1 MGSDHVPDSNRHVES
16 AAPQHS
22 HQPLHSQ
29 RPSNSDTTELR
40 QVPSTFH
47 LTETDNT
54 LSQSNKA
61 RVRKMSPAEF
71 QRRTI
76 DRHHDDVLDDE
87 SFLSPSVVFSAIS
100 TTHQRPDSSTFAT
113 APTLRQRIEQ
123 QKLNAA
129 NDLINRYENLF
140 FSDHVDQHCTPIQRF
155 FPSSLFD
162 LSAPGASPILA
173 SDPPSEHVPF
183 AISFA
188 EWCRKLR
195 RNMFMKA
202 QGARTK
208 VWDAY
213 DENAAFGDRYDALY
227 NAITENNKAAQ
238 SSAPIILKDS
248 DSVASSV
255 SPPSTPS
262 CTSTSD
268 ADGDADGSDNEPRV
282 FTDRAFPTPSA
293 AQFKRCQL
301 NNGKGVWDTMGVWRC
316 LLANSSG
323 KFDLGSPSSPRSQL
337 FAQFED
343 FIEWKSKQQS
353 DIGMLVADQDPFDF
367 SSPAATAAVT
377 SSIVNSLLGR
387 EQSAAAKTQPGVNAK
402 VVGRGQVSSTVF
414 KDGKLK
420 TVKKSQTFYDDG
432 SVTETVEESEDQ
444 APKAPALPEWWNPES
459 KFWARERD
467 LYKQFTDLISK
478 STDEFMRTGANSLEK
493 TLKLLDKAM
502 DLESS
507 KLQEAIKKI
516 FPFGWNDDDDE
527 KNNKKK

>member
-1 MGSDHVPDSNRHVES
+1 MGSDDVSDSNRHVKS

-22 HQPLHSQ
+22 HQPLHSH
-29 RPSNSDTTELR
+29 RPSNSDTTDTTEFR
-40 QVPSTFH
+40 QVPST
-47 LTETDNT
+47 LPSNETDNI

-71 QRRTI
+71 QRRTT

-87 SFLSPSVVFSAIS
+87 SLLSPSVVFSPAS
-100 TTHQRPDSSTFAT
+100 AQQHPDPSTFAT

-129 NDLINRYENLF
+129 NDLIAQYESLF

-173 SDPPSEHVPF
+173 SDRPSEHVPF
-183 AISFA
+183 AVSFA
-188 EWCRKLR
+188 EWCRNLR
-195 RNMFMKA
+195 RSMFMKA

-213 DENAAFGDRYDALY
+213 DENAAPGDRYDTVY
-227 NAITENNKAAQ
+227 NAITEKNKAAQ
-238 SSAPIILKDS
+238 SNAPVILKDS

-255 SPPSTPS
+255 SPPSTSS
-262 CTSTSD
+262 CTSASASD
-268 ADGDADGSDNEPRV
+268 DSDNEPRV
-282 FTDRAFPTPSA
+282 FIDRAFPTPSA

-367 SSPAATAAVT
+367 ASPAANAAVT
-377 SSIVNSLLGR
+377 SSIVNSLLGK
-387 EQSAAAKTQPGVNAK
+387 EQSAAAKTQPSANAK

-414 KDGKLK
+414 ENGKFK

-432 SVTETVEESEDQ
+432 SVTETVEESQDQ
-444 APKAPALPEWWNPES
+444 AAKAPAFPEWWNPES

-467 LYKQFTDLISK
+467 LYKQFTELIGK
-478 STDEFMRTGANSLEK
+478 STDDFMRTGANSLEK

-507 KLQEAIKKI
+507 KLQDAIKKI
-516 FPFGWNDDDDE
+516 FPFGWKDDDDE
-527 KNNKKK
+527 KSNKKK

>member
-1 MGSDHVPDSNRHVES
+1 MGSDHVPDSNRH

-22 HQPLHSQ
+22 HQPLHSHH
-29 RPSNSDTTELR
+29 PSNSDTTELR

-47 LTETDNT
+47 CNETDNI

-71 QRRTI
+71 QRRTS
-76 DRHHDDVLDDE
+76 DRQHDDVLDDE
-87 SFLSPSVVFSAIS
+87 SFLNPAVVFSPAS
-100 TTHQRPDSSTFAT
+100 AQQHPDSSTFAT

-129 NDLINRYENLF
+129 NDLIDQYESLF
-140 FSDHVDQHCTPIQRF
+140 FSDHVDQHCTPVQRF

-173 SDPPSEHVPF
+173 SDRPSEHVPF
-183 AISFA
+183 AVSFA
-188 EWCRKLR
+188 EWCRNLR

-202 QGARTK
+202 QGTRTK

-213 DENAAFGDRYDALY
+213 NENAAPGDRYDALY
-227 NAITENNKAAQ
+227 NTITEKSKAAQ
-238 SSAPIILKDS
+238 SNAPIILKDS
-248 DSVASSV
+248 DSFASPA
-255 SPPSTPS
+255 SPPSTS
-262 CTSTSD
+262 SSTS
-268 ADGDADGSDNEPRV
+268 ASASDDSDKEPRV
-282 FTDRAFPTPSA
+282 FIDRAFPTPSA
-293 AQFKRCQL
+293 TQFKRCQL

-316 LLANSSG
+316 LLANSNG
-323 KFDLGSPSSPRSQL
+323 KFDLGSPTAPRSQL

-353 DIGMLVADQDPFDF
+353 DVGMLVADQDPFDF
-367 SSPAATAAVT
+367 GSPAATAAVT
-377 SSIVNSLLGR
+377 SNIVKSLLEG
-387 EQSAAAKTQPGVNAK
+387 EQSTAAKKQPGAEAK
-402 VVGRGQVSSTVF
+402 VVGRGQISSTVF
-414 KDGKLK
+414 ENGKFK

-432 SVTETVEESEDQ
+432 SVTETVEESGDQ

-467 LYKQFTDLISK
+467 LYKQFTELVSK

-493 TLKLLDKAM
+493 TLKLVDKAM

-507 KLQEAIKKI
+507 KLQDAIKKI
-516 FPFGWNDDDDE
+516 FPFGWKDDDDE